1 MFSVVVQESC
11 LLLFFADDEPIS
23 ESGLKMPTVIDL
35 AKENL
40 QSKLQNLT
48 KVLQPSDNGKNLRC
62 VAFHPAYPGG
72 YAETKRQLD
81 VKCKWFLSCI
91 KMHNLLWTILYTL
104 Y

>member
-1 MFSVVVQESC
+1 MFV
-11 LLLFFADDEPIS
+11 LDDEPIS

-48 KVLQPSDNGKNLRC
+48 KLLQPSDNGRYLKC

-72 YAETKRQLD
+72 HAETKRELD
-81 VKCKWFLSCI
+81 VKCKYKEYPGSTEFGLFNI
-91 KMHNLLWTILYTL
+91 KDS
-104 Y
+104 